1 MLKALELV
9 GFKSFADKTRF
20 EFPRGITAVVGPNG
34 SGKSNVVDAI
44 KWVLGEQSVKSLRGK
59 EMADVIFNGS
69 GGRAPLHSAETTLT
83 FDNADGLLPI
93 DTPEVQISR
102 RVYRSGEGEYL
113 INRQPCRLRDIRDL
127 FSGTGAATEAY
138 SVIEQGKVDVLLQ
151 SSPRERRV
159 IFEEAAGI
167 SRFKAKKIE
176 SLRRLERVEQ
186 NLLRLADIV
195 DEVENQLRSVR
206 KQATKAQRYKE
217 YGDRLQGL
225 RTQVGLADWR
235 QLGKRL
241 ESLSTAAAGLAA
253 DVSSQRERAD
263 ALEANAE
270 QIETQLGDLGEQARD
285 CEGRVAEDRER
296 IASFESKI
304 EHERE
309 RLAELE
315 REQGRHRS
323 QLAALMARAG
333 SLQQHWRATAAAVEV
348 AQTEHR
354 AISQYLV
361 AGERAL
367 SDLTSRWKTLR
378 DECDRARSA
387 HVDLLRTV
395 AALEKEITA
404 AGQHA
409 AAAQAAVERCDE
421 RGAELKAQ
429 AAAAEAEIAQLET
442 QLADQLQ
449 QLAQRGQRV
458 AAHRQT
464 LAASK
469 SEHAAAVRELGPL
482 RERHSGA
489 SERAALLA
497 ELEARQEGLATGVR
511 DLLQRA
517 QTGAQG
523 AFGQIRGLVADLM
536 RAGVEMAPLID
547 VALGPQ
553 SQYLVVDAGTKFLA
567 ELNPTTMGVQG
578 RVGFVPL
585 DSTLPPQWLDEI
597 DLSHEPGVVGSA
609 LQQVETSPEYAGL
622 ARRLLG
628 RTWIVERLEHALHLF
643 ANVAP
648 GLQYVTLAG
657 ELVAPDG
664 TVVMGP
670 PHGAAGLISRKSEL
684 RALGQE
690 VAELEH
696 RIAAQQRLIE
706 QTTAAVAAAEHQLE
720 RELESEQAGQ
730 AELAELRLGR
740 GAAEERR
747 RQLTAQLAAC
757 ERDRRRAEQDEAASG
772 ADLTAARGQ
781 LATVETDLAER
792 DQELAAAQR
801 ALEAL
806 EAEKQLLTQQATGT
820 QVQGAKS
827 EERLANLRA
836 QLQQLEQDH
845 EERNRAITERRE
857 HLADSQRRG
866 VQAQWAILAA
876 ESQLA
881 LLYLSKE
888 EQAQAASVAIGQ
900 REELRPQRA
909 ALLQEAQGLRASVR
923 KLEEEQHAE
932 ELSASEVRFE
942 RDTLASRLRED
953 YGIELAELE
962 HHPTADELQQRE
974 QVDEEIADLR
984 RRLASIG
991 SVNLSALEELGELEQ
1006 RYESLSTQFKDLSSA
1021 KRALE
1026 QIIQRIN
1033 ADSRRLLSE
1042 SIETV
1047 RGHFQELFRK
1057 LFGGGHAD
1065 VVLEEGVD
1073 ILDCG
1078 IEIIARPPGKE
1089 PRSISLLSGGEK
1101 TLTCVALLLAIFRSR
1116 PSPFCVLDEVD
1127 AALDEANI
1135 QRFIGV
1141 LQEFLAWTQFIIVTH
1156 SKKTMTCAQTLYGV
1170 TMQES
1175 GVSKRVSVRFEDVS
1189 DNGEFRVSQSPASR
1203 GSAAEQGGEAEADD
1217 ETQAA

>member
-69 GGRAPLHSAETTLT
+69 GSRPPLHSAETTLT

-93 DTPEVQISR
+93 DTPEVQITR

-151 SSPRERRV
+151 SSPKERRV

-167 SRFKAKKIE
+167 SRFKAKKVE

-195 DEVENQLRSVR
+195 DEVENQLKGVR
-206 KQATKAQRYKE
+206 KQASKAQRYKE
-217 YGDRLQGL
+217 YSDRLQGL
-225 RTQVGLADWR
+225 RTQVGLTDWR

-241 ESLSTAAAGLAA
+241 EAMIARSATLTADA
-253 DVSSQRERAD
+253 QRERLHAESLETT
-263 ALEANAE
+263 ATQLEAE
-270 QIETQLGDLGEQARD
+270 IGELGEKARD
-285 CEGRVAEDRER
+285 AESRVAEDRER
-296 IASFESKI
+296 IATHESRI

-309 RLAELE
+309 RVRDLE
-315 REQGRHRS
+315 REQERHRS
-323 QLAALMARAG
+323 QLATLLARAG
-333 SLQQHWRATAAAVEV
+333 SSQQHWRATLAAVET

-354 AISQYLV
+354 AISQYLE
-361 AGERAL
+361 AGEQAL
-367 SDLTSRWKTLR
+367 SELSSRWQALR
-378 DECDRARSA
+378 DESDHSRAA
-387 HVDLLRTV
+387 HVELVRV
-395 AALEKEITA
+395 AAAVGNEITA
-404 AGQHA
+404 WGQHA
-409 AAAQAAVERCDE
+409 AAAQAALERCQE
-421 RGAELKAQ
+421 RGAELTAQ
-429 AAAAEAEIAQLET
+429 GEASQREIAQFEE
-442 QLADQLQ
+442 QLAACQQ
-449 QLAQRGQRV
+449 QLDQHSAV
-458 AAHRQT
+458 VSAART
-464 LAASK
+464 ALVDCKAS
-469 SEHAAAVRELGPL
+469 HAAAVAELGPL

-497 ELEARQEGLATGVR
+497 ELEQRHEGLTTGVR
-511 DLLQRA
+511 DLLIRVQA
-517 QTGAQG
+517 DAQG
-523 AFGQIRGLVADLM
+523 PLRSVRGLVADLL
-536 RAGVEMAPLID
+536 RADVEMAPLVD
-547 VALGPQ
+547 LALGAQ
-553 SQYLVVDAGTKFLA
+553 AQYLVVDSGSSLLA
-567 ELNPTTMGVQG
+567 ELGSIAEAATG

-585 DSTLPPQWLDEI
+585 DAATPPNWLDEM
-597 DLSHEPGVVGSA
+597 DLSAETGVVGCA
-609 LQQVETSPEYAGL
+609 VKLVESPGEFAGL
-622 ARRLLG
+622 AKRLLG
-628 RTWIVERLEHALHLF
+628 RTWIVERLEDALRLF
-643 ANVAP
+643 AQVAP
-648 GLQYVTLAG
+648 GLQYVTLSG
-657 ELVAPDG
+657 EVVAPDG
-664 TVVMGP
+664 TIVLGP
-670 PHGAAGLISRKSEL
+670 PQGAAGLISRKSEL
-684 RALGQE
+684 RELTAQ
-690 VAELEH
+690 VAELEE
-696 RIAAQQRLIE
+696 RITSQQALVAQSTEQVTAAERQLQLEITEQQRI
-706 QTTAAVAAAEHQLE
+706 
-720 RELESEQAGQ
+720 Q
-730 AELAELRLGR
+730 AELADVRLGR
-740 GAAEERR
+740 GAAEERHK
-747 RQLTAQLAAC
+747 QLAAQLAAA
-757 ERDRRRAEQDEAASG
+757 ERDRRRAEQEEQASG
-772 ADLTAARGQ
+772 EALVASRKK
-781 LATVETDLAER
+781 LAGVEADLAER
-792 DQELAAAQR
+792 ERELTGLKR
-801 ALEAL
+801 KLDELESERQIL
-806 EAEKQLLTQQATGT
+806 IRQSTGT

-836 QLQQLEQDH
+836 QLRQLEQDH
-845 EERNRAITERRE
+845 EERNRAIAERRE
-857 HLADSQRRG
+857 HLADSQRRA
-866 VQAQWAILAA
+866 VQAQWSILAA

-888 EQAQAASVAIGQ
+888 EQVRFASLAIGR

-909 ALLQEAQGLRASVR
+909 ALLHEAQNIRTELR
-923 KLEEEQHAE
+923 KIEEELHSE
-932 ELSASEVRFE
+932 GLSASEVRFE
-942 RDTLASRLRED
+942 RDTLAGRLRED
-953 YGIELAELE
+953 YGIELADLE
-962 HHPTADELQQRE
+962 HHPTPDELQQRD

-984 RRLASIG
+984 RRIATIG
-991 SVNLSALEELGELEQ
+991 SVNLGALEELGELEQ
-1006 RYESLSTQFKDLSSA
+1006 RYESLSTQFKDLSGA

-1047 RGHFQELFRK
+1047 RGHFQELFKK

-1135 QRFIGV
+1135 GRFIGV

-1189 DNGEFRVSQSPASR
+1189 DNGEIRVTSQS
-1203 GSAAEQGGEAEADD
+1203 GSDD
-1217 ETQAA
+1217 ETAAA